1 VRRAKIL
8 GESVTTARQ
17 LPLEVFMLASE
28 VAGADQESAN
38 ARAEWEMVKAQLKRK
53 VSQDAA
59 ARV

>member
-1 VRRAKIL
+1 
-8 GESVTTARQ
+8 
-17 LPLEVFMLASE
+17 MLASE